1 MDEPVT
7 ISKHAPDQKS
17 MDYEL
22 LRQEA
27 INYIQT
33 VAGKVWTD
41 FNTHDPGVTI
51 LEVLCYAITDLGYRT
66 SYDIKDL
73 IATDPDSPE
82 NSAIQDFFTAAE
94 VLPSAPVTANDYRKL
109 MIDVAVKSSEAGC
122 SSVGVKNAWIEKA
135 KGPEHDIYVNKQE
148 SHLGFEPEHSGDE
161 PLDLKILHNVL
172 LEFDECETYGD
183 LNDNKLVRDFILT
196 EHTPDPELEGL
207 IIRVEVEFPR
217 WDDEETDF
225 EDEQSIAGE
234 IRDIYLTFL
243 DAGGNYTFSYSLNS
257 VNEVILSGTKMSVS
271 GPVPIAG
278 IEHLTLKL
286 NQFIYDPNEGII
298 HFYRLKIAKIREIA
312 DQVEARV
319 NANRNLCEDFMQF
332 NALRIEEIIVCA
344 DIELTADTDVDRA
357 QAEIN
362 HEIERFL
369 SPTVHFYS
377 LKEMTTRCFDQ
388 HRYDLTGVDTQQK
401 IISIA
406 GVPDPLPEPGA
417 IVTITGSN
425 NNNGQYTVAW
435 VHVNPESE
443 NRLDI
448 FVQETIPSD
457 FLSDDDQLILADLE
471 QEQCSPT
478 ESIFEGPLLN
488 HGFIDDNELKQA
500 GRRKTIY
507 VSDLIQII
515 MDVPGVTAVR
525 DIQIAN
531 LPQDNEDGSID
542 TKSVKWCLKLAYD
555 ENYVPR
561 LNSDRSRFTFYKD
574 QLPFRASRLTV
585 DGMMSELRSAERP
598 QKFYPSGPYD
608 IAPPKGEYKNLEEY
622 STIQNDFPLVYGIG
636 EEGVPTRS
644 DQSIG
649 SDLPTEIDALQ
660 LKGFLMHFD
669 QLLANYLSQLAHV
682 KELFSMNPQKDEFG
696 NFVIGRTYYTQPLF
710 DIVPGSEK
718 LYFDEDGHAADLKA
732 IAESPEQFQDRRN
745 RFLDHLIARF
755 SEQFTDYAL
764 LTSRLSGSKAQE
776 ELIEDKLAFL
786 NGYPESSSRRGT
798 TFDYRDR
805 YRLWHKDNISGLEH
819 RAGLLTGIDER
830 EASTLHFSPNFK
842 ITGSEPELHFSI
854 ENSSA
859 ESVLKSPSPFETEA
873 DVKEALESVIVA
885 GLHKDVFEI
894 YSDDGSAYRFQLV
907 CEGETIAESTKA
919 DYTSGA
925 PGGDADLAIDET
937 VDILTAEF
945 FENPESNR
953 HNLVSPLFNYFDY
966 TIQLDMEANP
976 PEFTI
981 AYDLYNKPF
990 EFGSGDSL
998 LTGEYTGEGRP
1009 KEPAAIEESDPAT
1022 STFKVAGKI
1031 TENLVEGDV
1040 VLVRNSVS
1048 NDGVYT
1054 ISAFSEVGDS
1064 TEIIVDESI
1073 PSNTGP
1079 LGQLLYNIETTGG
1092 LSELAEE
1099 TVEDVLWRVV
1109 SFGVRRT
1116 SYRFNPSTPPYTSPY
1131 TFRIYD
1137 RGGNLLG
1144 ESAQF
1149 DFNEQPANEIQSV
1162 GSGTV
1167 FISNPDDETEREE
1180 YNTVNAT
1187 ARGPVIDVEL
1197 DTVPTTQPKP
1207 GWLLEI
1213 SDSFEVTALD
1223 QAGQTFTV
1231 DGDVTDRISPGES
1244 IKISEHASNDGSYL
1258 VLRITSDGS
1267 ESEIVVK
1274 EPIPSGKRGVDPFF
1288 LSYSKSFEITKS
1300 SGSVVTIKGGADELA
1315 VEAMIRFLVKTFYSH
1330 EGMHLVEHLLLR
1342 PKVNGPHFV
1351 DADTSTLSDDLDNPG
1366 ILTFTRQFPIAAA
1379 DISSR
1384 TFLIEGDI
1392 TPDLSA
1398 GKEIVVENTPLTNG
1412 SFTITSFTFSDPLT
1426 EIVVHE
1432 VLVEEIEAASPTG
1445 TLSYRIENPIADVDA
1460 DQITI
1465 TISGNVAESIY
1476 AGSLL
1481 EISGSEEGENDGR
1494 YAVLSAADAGTDTE
1508 IAIEKVESIVQ
1519 DRLLSINLDEECE
1532 CSLTDPY
1539 TCMAHVV
1546 LPYWPGRFINNDF
1559 RTFFEK
1565 TLRREAP
1572 AHVYVNICWVSNR
1585 HMAVFERAFKRW
1597 LIENSRAAADPV
1609 SLSNALGEWINSI
1622 EQLRNVYPTG
1632 TLHDCDED
1640 ENLENSIILNHSVLG
1655 EL

>member
-7 ISKHAPDQKS
+7 ISKLAPDQKS

-27 INYIQT
+27 ISYIQT

-41 FNTHDPGVTI
+41 FNAHDPGVTI
-51 LEVLCYAITDLGYRT
+51 LEVLCFAITDLGYRT

-73 IATDPDSPE
+73 IAPDPESSE
-82 NSAIQDFFTAAE
+82 NSVFYDFFTAAE
-94 VLPSAPVTANDYRKL
+94 VLPNSPVTANDYRKL

-135 KGPEHDIYVNKQE
+135 KGTEHDIFVNKQE
-148 SHLGFEPEHSGDE
+148 SHLAYKSVKAGDK

-196 EHTPDPELEGL
+196 EHAPDPEIEGL
-207 IIRVEVEFPR
+207 TIRIEVEFPR

-225 EDEQSIAGE
+225 EDEQSIAEG
-234 IRDIYLTFL
+234 IRDTYLTFL
-243 DAGGNYTFSYSLNS
+243 NDGGNYSFSYSLNS
-257 VNEVILSGTKMSVS
+257 VNEVILTGTKMSAS
-271 GPVPIAG
+271 GPVPITG
-278 IEHLTLKL
+278 IEDLTLKL
-286 NQFIYDPNEGII
+286 NQFIYDPDEGMV
-298 HFYRLKIAKIREIA
+298 HFYRRKIAKIRKIV

-319 NANRNLCEDFMQF
+319 HANRNLCEDFMQF

-344 DIELTADTDVDRA
+344 DIELTADADVDQA
-357 QAEIN
+357 QAAIN

-388 HRYDLTGVDTQQK
+388 RRYDLTAVDTQQK
-401 IISIA
+401 IFSIA
-406 GVPDPLPEPGA
+406 GVPVPLPEPGS
-417 IVTITGSN
+417 IVTITGSS
-425 NNNGQYTVAW
+425 NNNGRYTITGAQ
-435 VHVNPESE
+435 VNPDHED
-443 NRLDI
+443 RLDL
-448 FVQETIPSD
+448 FVQESIPSD
-457 FLSDDDQLILADLE
+457 FPSDEDQLILADLE

-488 HGFIDDNELKQA
+488 HGFIDDDELEQA
-500 GRRKTIY
+500 GRREVIY

-531 LPQDNEDGSID
+531 LPQDNENGSID

-574 QLPFRASRLTV
+574 QLPFRASRLMV
-585 DGMMSELRSAERP
+585 DEIMSELRSAERP

-636 EEGVPTRS
+636 DEGVPTRS

-710 DIVPGSEK
+710 QIVPDSDK
-718 LYFDEDGHAADLKA
+718 LYFDKNGHAADLNA
-732 IAESPEQFQDRRN
+732 IAETPEQFQDRRN

-764 LTSRLSGSKAQE
+764 LTNRLSGSKAQK

-798 TFDYRDR
+798 AFNYRDR
-805 YRLWHKDNISGLEH
+805 CMLWHKDNISGLEH
-819 RAGLLTGIDER
+819 RTALLTGIDER
-830 EASTLHFSPNFK
+830 DASTLHFSPKFK
-842 ITGSEPELHFSI
+842 ITGSDPDLHFSI

-859 ESVLKSPSPFETEA
+859 ESVLESPSSFETEA
-873 DVKEALESVIVA
+873 DVKEALEKVILA
-885 GLHKDVFEI
+885 GLHKDAFEL
-894 YSDDGSAYRFQLV
+894 YSDEGSDHGFQLI
-907 CEGETIAESTKA
+907 CDGEIIAKSTKS
-919 DYTSGA
+919 DYTSET
-925 PGGDADLAIDET
+925 PGGDAGIAIDEMI
-937 VDILTAEF
+937 DIFTAEF
-945 FENPESNR
+945 FENPEANR
-953 HNLVSPLFNYFDY
+953 HNLVSPLLNYFSY
-966 TIQLDMEANP
+966 SIGLDMEANP

-981 AYDLYNKPF
+981 SYELFKKPF
-990 EFGSGDSL
+990 DFGSGDPI

-1022 STFKVAGKI
+1022 STFKVAGKV

-1054 ISAFSEVGDS
+1054 ISAFSEIGDS
-1064 TEIIVDESI
+1064 TEIIVDEPV
-1073 PSNTGP
+1073 PSDTGP
-1079 LGQLLYNIETTGG
+1079 LGQLLYNIETT
-1092 LSELAEE
+1092 SELTEQAEE
-1099 TVEDVLWRVV
+1099 TAEDVFWRVV

-1116 SYRFNPSTPPYTSPY
+1116 SYRFTPSAPPYTSPY

-1137 RGGNLLG
+1137 LSGKLLG
-1144 ESAQF
+1144 ESTQF
-1149 DFNEQPANEIQSV
+1149 DFNEQPVNEIQSV
-1162 GSGTV
+1162 SNGTV
-1167 FISNPDDETEREE
+1167 FISNPDGETEPEE
-1180 YNTVNAT
+1180 YSTVNAT
-1187 ARGPVIDVEL
+1187 AHGPVIDVEV
-1197 DTVPTTQPKP
+1197 DTVPSPQPKH

-1213 SDSFEVTALD
+1213 ADSFEVTALN
-1223 QAGQTFTV
+1223 QAGQTFTI
-1231 DGDVTDRISPGES
+1231 DGDLTDRILPKDS
-1244 IKISEHASNDGSYL
+1244 IKISEHASNDGSYT
-1258 VLRITSDGS
+1258 VLKITTDGS
-1267 ESEIVVK
+1267 ESEVVVK
-1274 EPIPSGKRGVDPFF
+1274 EPIPSGDSGEEPFF
-1288 LSYSKSFEITKS
+1288 LSYSKTFEITKS

-1315 VEAMIRFLVKTFYSH
+1315 VEKMIRFMEKTFYSH

-1342 PKVNGPHFV
+1342 PKVNGLHFV
-1351 DADTSTLSDDLDNPG
+1351 EADTSTFSDGLADPG
-1366 ILTFTRQFPIAAA
+1366 ILTFTRQFPITAA

-1384 TFLIEGDI
+1384 KFLIEGDI
-1392 TPDLSA
+1392 TSDLSA
-1398 GKEIVVENTPLTNG
+1398 GKEIFVENTPLTNG
-1412 SFTITSFTFSDPLT
+1412 AFTISSFTYNDPHT
-1426 EIVVHE
+1426 EIVVDE
-1432 VLVEEIEAASPTG
+1432 VLVEGIEAAFPTG
-1445 TLSYRIENPIADVDA
+1445 TLSYRLENPITAVDA

-1465 TISGNVAESIY
+1465 TISGNVAESIQAY
-1476 AGSLL
+1476 SLL
-1481 EISGSEEGENDGR
+1481 EISGSAEGENDGR
-1494 YAVLSAADAGTDTE
+1494 YTVLSTADAGTDTE
-1508 IAIEKVESIVQ
+1508 IAIEKVERIVQ
-1519 DRLLSINLDEECE
+1519 DRLLSINLDKECE

-1572 AHVYVNICWVSNR
+1572 AHVYLNICWVSNR
-1585 HMAVFERAFKRW
+1585 HMAEFERTFKRW
-1597 LIENSRAAADPV
+1597 LIENSRSAIDPGD
-1609 SLSNALGEWINSI
+1609 LSDALGEWIASI

>member
-7 ISKHAPDQKS
+7 ISKRAPDQKS
-17 MDYEL
+17 MNYEL

-33 VAGKVWTD
+33 VAGKIWTD
-41 FNTHDPGVTI
+41 FNAHDPGVTI
-51 LEVLCYAITDLGYRT
+51 LEVLCYAITDIGYRT
-66 SYDIKDL
+66 SYDIKDI
-73 IATDPDSPE
+73 IAPAPDSSE
-82 NSAIQDFFTAAE
+82 SSVVHDFFTAAE

-135 KGPEHDIYVNKQE
+135 KRPEHDIFVNTQE
-148 SHLGFEPEHSGDE
+148 SHLAFKPVQAEDK
-161 PLDLKILHNVL
+161 PLDLTILHNVL
-172 LEFDECETYGD
+172 LEFDKCETYGD
-183 LNDNKLVRDFILT
+183 LNDNKLVRDFILF

-207 IIRVEVEFPR
+207 TIRIEVEFPR
-217 WDDEETDF
+217 WDDEHTDF
-225 EDEQSIAGE
+225 KNEQIIAGE
-234 IRDIYLTFL
+234 IREIYLTFL
-243 DAGGNYTFSYSLNS
+243 NAGGNYTFSYSLNS
-257 VNEVILSGTKMSVS
+257 VNEVILSGTKMSAS
-271 GPVPIAG
+271 GPVPIAD
-278 IEHLTLKL
+278 IQDLTLKL
-286 NQFIYDPNEGII
+286 NQFIYDPDEGMI
-298 HFYRLKIAKIREIA
+298 HFYRRKIAKIREIV
-312 DQVEARV
+312 DQVKARV
-319 NANRNLCEDFMQF
+319 HANRNLCEDFMQF
-332 NALRIEEIIVCA
+332 NALRIEEIIVCV
-344 DIELTADTDVDRA
+344 DIELTADAEVDRI

-377 LKEMTTRCFDQ
+377 LNEMTTRCFDQ
-388 HRYDLTGVDTQQK
+388 RRYDLTGVDPQRNV
-401 IISIA
+401 ISIL

-417 IVTITGSN
+417 IVTITGSSSN
-425 NNNGQYTVAW
+425 SGRYAITGIQ
-435 VHVNPESE
+435 VNPEHE
-443 NRLDI
+443 DRLDL
-448 FVQETIPSD
+448 FVQESILSD
-457 FLSDDDQLILADLE
+457 FVSDDDQLILADLE
-471 QEQCSPT
+471 KEQCTPT
-478 ESIFEGPLLN
+478 EKIFEGPLLN
-488 HGFIDDNELKQA
+488 HGFIDDNELEQA
-500 GRRKTIY
+500 GRREVIH

-555 ENYVPR
+555 KNYVPR
-561 LNSDRSRFTFYKD
+561 LNTDRSRFTFYKD
-574 QLPFRASRLTV
+574 QLPFRASRLEV
-585 DGMMSELRSAERP
+585 DQLMSELRSAERP
-598 QKFYPSGPYD
+598 QKFYRSGPYD

-636 EEGVPTRS
+636 DEGVPTRS

-682 KELFSMNPQKDEFG
+682 KELFSMNPKKDEFG

-710 DIVPGSEK
+710 EIVPGSEK
-718 LYFDEDGHAADLKA
+718 LYFDKNGHAADLNA

-786 NGYPESSSRRGT
+786 NDYPESSSRRGT
-798 TFDYRDR
+798 AFNYRDR
-805 YRLWHKDNISGLEH
+805 CMLWHKDNVSGLEH

-830 EASTLHFSPNFK
+830 EASALHFSPHFK

-859 ESVLKSPSPFETEA
+859 ESVLESPSPFETEA
-873 DVKEALESVIVA
+873 DVKKALEKVIIA
-885 GLHKDVFEI
+885 GLHKDAFEL
-894 YSDDGSAYRFQLV
+894 YSDEGSDHGFQLV
-907 CEGETIAESTKA
+907 CDGEIIAESTKT
-919 DYTSGA
+919 DYTSEA
-925 PGGDADLAIDET
+925 SGGDADLAINVVVE
-937 VDILTAEF
+937 ILTAEF

-953 HNLVSPLFNYFDY
+953 HNLTSPLLNYFNY
-966 TIQLDMEANP
+966 TIQVDMEANP
-976 PEFTI
+976 PEFAI
-981 AYDLYNKPF
+981 SYELYNKPF
-990 EFGSGDSL
+990 EFGSGDPI
-998 LTGEYTGEGRP
+998 LTGEYTREGRP
-1009 KEPAAIEESDPAT
+1009 KEPAPIEESDPAT
-1022 STFKVAGKI
+1022 STFKVAGRV

-1054 ISAFSEVGDS
+1054 ISAFSETGDS
-1064 TEIIVDESI
+1064 TEIIVDEPI
-1073 PSNTGP
+1073 PSDTGP
-1079 LGQLLYNIETTGG
+1079 LGQLLYNIETSG
-1092 LSELAEE
+1092 ELREQAEE
-1099 TVEDVLWRVV
+1099 TVEDVFWRIV
-1109 SFGVRRT
+1109 SFGVRRA
-1116 SYRFNPSTPPYTSPY
+1116 SYRFNPSAPPYTSPY

-1137 RGGNLLG
+1137 RSGNLLG
-1144 ESAQF
+1144 ESTQF

-1162 GSGTV
+1162 SSETV
-1167 FISNPDDETEREE
+1167 FISNPDDETEPEE

-1197 DTVPTTQPKP
+1197 DTSPSPQPKP

-1213 SDSFEVTALD
+1213 SDSFEVIALD

-1231 DGDVTDRISPGES
+1231 NSGVTDIISPGDLV
-1244 IKISEHASNDGSYL
+1244 KISGHASNDGSYT

-1274 EPIPSGKRGVDPFF
+1274 DPIPSGELGEDPFF
-1288 LSYSKSFEITKS
+1288 LSYSKSFKIAKS
-1300 SGSVVTIKGGADELA
+1300 SGNVVTIKGGADELA
-1315 VEAMIRFLVKTFYSH
+1315 VEKMIRFLENTFYSH

-1342 PKVNGPHFV
+1342 PKINGLHFV
-1351 DADTSTLSDDLDNPG
+1351 DADTSTLSDGPADLG
-1366 ILTFTRQFPIAAA
+1366 MLTLTRQFPIAAA
-1379 DISSR
+1379 DISSQ

-1412 SFTITSFTFSDPLT
+1412 SFTISSFTFNDPHT
-1426 EIVVHE
+1426 EIMVDE
-1432 VLVEEIEAASPTG
+1432 VLVEGIEAASPTG
-1445 TLSYRIENPIADVDA
+1445 SLSYRKENPITDVDA
-1460 DQITI
+1460 DQIMI
-1465 TISGNVAESIY
+1465 TISGNITESIH

-1481 EISGSEEGENDGR
+1481 EISGSLDGENDGR
-1494 YAVLSAADAGTDTE
+1494 YTVHSATDAGANTE
-1508 IAIEKVESIVQ
+1508 VAIEKAERIVQ
-1519 DRLLSINLDEECE
+1519 DRLLSINLDEDCE

-1546 LPYWPGRFINNDF
+1546 LPYWPDRFINNDF

-1572 AHVYVNICWVSNR
+1572 AHVYLNICWVSNR
-1585 HMAVFERAFKRW
+1585 HMAEFERAFKRW
-1597 LIENSRAAADPV
+1597 LIENSRSSINPGD
-1609 SLSNALGEWINSI
+1609 LSDALGEWITSI